1 MTQSWCP
8 QDPDTWILDQ
18 IPSTLVGAWLPCRLE
33 VTESHRAHGHLA
45 VYCKRHW
52 DNEMKESRDYGDSR
66 CSKADAFI
74 EEHQEEWKSQSQRA
88 LPDTSE
94 PEEVDTD
101 GEDEIDEDEGRDMG
115 TDEAQTPG
123 TYAIENT
130 PLAHDYHDSL
140 RFLYAFP
147 DERAHERHPI
157 LIRREYVLLYDEMK
171 ALHKRRRIA
180 ILTRQPGIGKTDFLT
195 YVLWRLLGEGKSVY

>member
-1 MTQSWCP
+1 
-8 QDPDTWILDQ
+8 
-18 IPSTLVGAWLPCRLE
+18 
-33 VTESHRAHGHLA
+33 
-45 VYCKRHW
+45 
-52 DNEMKESRDYGDSR
+52 MKESRDYGDSR

-180 ILTRQPGIGKTDFLT
+180 ILTRQPGIGNSHPCLT
-195 YVLWRLLGEGKSVY
+195 HAADPS